1 MKNSVKKI
9 MTIDSLIT
17 VRSTSGRLFEKC
29 FLPFGECNVIEHVIR
44 RAKYFSFKPL
54 LCTTLDQEDDRLVR
68 IAENEKIPFY
78 RGSTVDK
85 LMRWKNACEKF
96 EINKFLTIDGDDP
109 FFDKSLGKLS
119 LSLLGDNNFISHP
132 NKLPYEGCVGYSIS
146 YDLIK
151 KACELKKSKDTE
163 MMWHFLEPVPSLRKK
178 ELEVN
183 NYDLNIRLTLDYI
196 EDYWLILFVLR
207 NLGPFAEIDKIIN
220 LFKNNPDLHKMNWFR
235 NIEYKQN
242 HNLKVNNQ
250 Y

>member
-1 MKNSVKKI
+1 
-9 MTIDSLIT
+9 
-17 VRSTSGRLFEKC
+17 
-29 FLPFGECNVIEHVIR
+29 
-44 RAKYFSFKPL
+44 
-54 LCTTLDQEDDRLVR
+54 
-68 IAENEKIPFY
+68 
-78 RGSTVDK
+78 
-85 LMRWKNACEKF
+85 
-96 EINKFLTIDGDDP
+96 
-109 FFDKSLGKLS
+109 
-119 LSLLGDNNFISHP
+119 
-132 NKLPYEGCVGYSIS
+132 
-146 YDLIK
+146 
-151 KACELKKSKDTE
+151 